1 MTTLHG
7 MVNVHHVRVYSTT
20 FLALYLRKLP
30 KCKVGLGRFYSYDRQ
45 GPRQNFLLPET
56 NMSTSKLKAT
66 SLISIHISV
75 TKSSPNDCSKAAE
88 EDIGQAGKLPG
99 DTSASNHSH
108 SRHRL
113 TGLMIF
119 QETHGRHK
127 SYRVNL
133 SEK

>member
-1 MTTLHG
+1 MSIIFVFILLHSWRYISG
-7 MVNVHHVRVYSTT
+7 S
-20 FLALYLRKLP
+20 FQSAQII
-30 KCKVGLGRFYSYDRQ
+30 VGLGRFYSHDRQ

-56 NMSTSKLKAT
+56 NMSTSELKAT

-75 TKSSPNDCSKAAE
+75 TKSPPNDSSKAAE

-127 SYRVNL
+127 S
-133 SEK
+133 